1 MDGWIHP
8 FIQNL
13 LRCKRCILIRS
24 AFAASHLAAR
34 RKNNNNNKRGACQ
47 ELHKQEVDVQRCCST
62 LVCCFLT
69 SNTASYGAL
78 INDCLTYWDQEH
90 IKYFPVFR
98 PLLYI
103 NMEVFFYVFNI
114 FFAMIRFTVS
124 AILNWRLIF
133 KQQDFIFG
141 CGGCTGAMSSSWS
154 AGCTLILNW
163 SHVNNFISIFN
174 FNIRPNWK
182 KKWKFEPI

>member
-78 INDCLTYWDQEH
+78 INDCLANWDQEH

-103 NMEVFFYVFNI
+103 NMEVFLMYLI
-114 FFAMIRFTVS
+114 FFLQWFASRSVPSWIEGSF
-124 AILNWRLIF
+124 
-133 KQQDFIFG
+133 
-141 CGGCTGAMSSSWS
+141 SSSKIPYLDVGVVPVPCHPPGQL
-154 AGCTLILNW
+154 AAL
-163 SHVNNFISIFN
+163 
-174 FNIRPNWK
+174 
-182 KKWKFEPI
+182 